1 MDLEAGGCDG
11 VVMDLLVAN
20 YAIKQSA
27 KPMRILSQG
36 LAEEEYAV
44 GFRLGEEAL
53 ANAVTNAMKAMV
65 ADGTMANIAIKW
77 FGADITVIG
86 K

>member
-1 MDLEAGGCDG
+1 
-11 VVMDLLVAN
+11 MDLLVAN

-27 KPMRILSQG
+27 KPMRILKQG
-36 LAEEEYAV
+36 LAQEEYAV
-44 GFRLGEEAL
+44 GFRLGENAL
-53 ANAVTNAMKAMV
+53 ATAVNNAMKAMV
-65 ADGTMANIAIKW
+65 ADGTMANIANKW

>member
-1 MDLEAGGCDG
+1 
-11 VVMDLLVAN
+11 MDLLVAN

-27 KPMRILSQG
+27 KPMRILDEG
-36 LAEEEYAV
+36 LANEEYAV
-44 GFRLGEEAL
+44 GFRLGEKAL
-53 ANAVTNAMKAMV
+53 ADAVTKAMKDMA
-65 ADGTMANIAIKW
+65 ADGTMAKIATEW